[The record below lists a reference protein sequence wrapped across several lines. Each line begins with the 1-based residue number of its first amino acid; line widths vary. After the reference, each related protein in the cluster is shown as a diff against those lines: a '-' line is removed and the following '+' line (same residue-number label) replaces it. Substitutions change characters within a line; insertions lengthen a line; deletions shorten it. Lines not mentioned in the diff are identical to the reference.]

1 MITISFDNNSKT
13 PIYFQL
19 YSAIKKEIELGNLKT
34 GDKLPSKRKL
44 ALHLKISQTTV
55 ETAYNQL
62 VSEGYITSK
71 AKSGFYVQLFDE
83 TITTSTEKIYSTK
96 PIYKTQQNKYKINF
110 ITNAVDTDCFPFSV
124 WSRLNR
130 EILNENKDLLKVVNP
145 KGDLGLRESISNY
158 LHQYRGVNVHPEQI
172 IIGAGT
178 EYLLG
183 LIIQLLGNNNVFG
196 VENPCYHKI
205 IKILNINNSYINY
218 IPLDNDGIIIDTLR
232 KTNTNIMYVTPS
244 HHFPL
249 GTVTPIS
256 RRQQLISWANE
267 SNNRFILEDDYD
279 SEFRYSG
286 KPIPA
291 LQGLDRNNKVIYFNT
306 FAKTLAP
313 SLRIAYMALPENLL
327 QIYEEKF
334 LFYSCTVPSFEQQ
347 ILKKFIDK
355 GHFERHLNRIK
366 NIYKTRRD
374 IVINTFN
381 ENNMFDR
388 FSIFGEKAGQHLLI
402 CANNISENMLVKSA
416 ENAGIKV
423 YGLSEYY
430 SKNTSYNTDNGIVI
444 IGYSGFKDNELKNAT
459 NELCRVWKN
468 IY

>member
-1 MITISFDNNSKT
+1 MITIVFENNKI
-13 PIYFQL
+13 PLYAQL
-19 YSAIKKEIELGNLKT
+19 YSAIKREIESGSLKT
-34 GDKLPSKRKL
+34 GEKLPSKRKL
-44 ALHLKISQTTV
+44 ALHLKISQITV

-62 VSEGYITSK
+62 ASEGYIISK
-71 AKSGFYVQLFDE
+71 ARSGFYVQPFDNTLIVPNTNTYTPKNK
-83 TITTSTEKIYSTK
+83 TIS
-96 PIYKTQQNKYKINF
+96 NDYKINF
-110 ITNAVDTDCFPFSV
+110 LTNAVDTDCFPFSV
-124 WSRLNR
+124 WSKLNR
-130 EILNENKDLLKVVNP
+130 EILLENKNLLKAINP
-145 KGDLGLRESISNY
+145 KGDLGLRESISKY
-158 LHQYRGVNVHPEQI
+158 LHQYRGVNIHPEQI

-183 LIIQLLGNNNVFG
+183 LIIQIFGTDNIFG

-205 IKILNINNSYINY
+205 TKILDINKVHTNY
-218 IPLDNDGIIIDTLR
+218 IPLDNDGIIIDKL
-232 KTNTNIMYVTPS
+232 KSTNTNIMYVTPS

-249 GTVTPIS
+249 GIVTTIP
-256 RRQQLISWANE
+256 RRQQIISWANE
-267 SNNRFILEDDYD
+267 QDNRFILEDDYD

-327 QIYEEKF
+327 KIYEEKF

-347 ILKKFIDK
+347 ILKKFIDR
-355 GHFERHLNRIK
+355 GHFEQHLNKIR

-374 IVINTFN
+374 IVINTFS

-388 FSIFGEKAGQHLLI
+388 FSISGEKAGQHLLI
-402 CANNISENMLVKSA
+402 QAKNISENVLI
-416 ENAGIKV
+416 NAAKNANIKV

-430 SKNTSYNTDNGIVI
+430 SQDINYNTENGTII
-444 IGYSGFKDNELKNAT
+444 IGYSGFKNDELKTAVNK
-459 NELCRVWKN
+459 LCKVLKN
-468 IY
+468 L